1 MPSSFGAF
9 VHKPLLIDLTPP
21 PLPHIPPTCKETM
34 SALRVEKWSLYPVRI
49 SWALDHRRRCSS
61 LLATVQLGGPAPTR
75 GDRSRSKPGAS
86 MKKHEEE

>member
-1 MPSSFGAF
+1 MSSSFGAF
-9 VHKPLLIDLTPP
+9 VHLPLLIDLTTP
-21 PLPHIPPTCKETM
+21 PPTCKETM